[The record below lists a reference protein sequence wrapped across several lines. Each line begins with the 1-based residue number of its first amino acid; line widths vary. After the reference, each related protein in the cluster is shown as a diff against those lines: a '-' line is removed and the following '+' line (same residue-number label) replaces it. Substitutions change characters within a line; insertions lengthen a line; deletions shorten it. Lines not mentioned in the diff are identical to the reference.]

1 MTADLSPN
9 TQAILLLTAPLML
22 GHGERSGDLLTPGE
36 FKKLAR
42 ILRDYELQPADLL
55 TSDLESLQEEWRRV
69 VDIDR
74 MKRLLDRGFLL
85 SQAVERWQTRAIWVM
100 SPTDDGYPSRLKV
113 GMEESAPPILY
124 GCGDAAMLDAGGLA
138 VVGSRNVGDTLV
150 EYTER
155 IGRLVAEAGCSL
167 ISGGAR
173 GIDRAAMRGALEAGG
188 QALGVLAD
196 SLERA
201 VLNRENR
208 DVLLENRLVLIS
220 PFDPL
225 AIFNVGYAMYRNKL
239 IYALADA
246 ALVVSSDYEKGGT
259 WAGAVEQ
266 LERGRFV
273 PVYVRVDEETGRVM
287 EALQRK
293 GALPWPNPDTPEALR
308 ELLTSRVSPKKTT
321 SEEDDLFSLLSEET
335 GRVPE
340 IALTLPGEKPCP
352 GSSKKPVDDEF
363 AKAREMLRNLPLPR
377 TASEVAVD
385 LGVPEKQ
392 ARKWLQRL
400 VKEGVLEKH
409 GTPVRYAPKSQL
421 SLLE

>member
-1 MTADLSPN
+1 MIAEISPN
-9 TQAILLLTAPLML
+9 TQAILLLTAPLIL
-22 GHGERSGDLLTPGE
+22 GHGEPSGDLLTPGE

-42 ILRDYELQPADLL
+42 ILRDYELEPADLL
-55 TSDLESLQEEWRRV
+55 TSDLEILPEECRTV

-74 MKRLLDRGFLL
+74 MKRLLDRGLLL
-85 SQAVERWQTRAIWVM
+85 SQAVERRQTRGIWVVSYM
-100 SPTDDGYPSRLKV
+100 DDEYPNRLRV
-113 GMEESAPPILY
+113 RMEENAPPILY
-124 GCGDAAMLDAGGLA
+124 GCGDASILDTGGLA
-138 VVGSRNVGDTLV
+138 VVGSRNVGDAPV

-155 IGRLVAEAGCSL
+155 IGRLTAEAGCAL

-188 QALGVLAD
+188 QVVGVMAD

-208 DVLLENRLVLIS
+208 DFRMENRLVLIS

-225 AIFNVGYAMYRNKL
+225 AVFNVGYAMYRNKL

-266 LERGRFV
+266 LERLRFV
-273 PVYVRVDEETGRVM
+273 PVYVRADGESGKEM

-293 GALPWPNPDTPEALR
+293 GASAWPNPGTPEALR
-308 ELLTSRVSPKKTT
+308 KLLTSRVSPKKTT
-321 SEEDDLFSLLSEET
+321 SEQDNLFSLLSEEPAKA
-335 GRVPE
+335 PE
-340 IALTLPGEKPCP
+340 VAPVLPAEKPCP
-352 GSSKKPVDDEF
+352 ESSKKPVDEEF
-363 AKAREMLRNLPLPR
+363 AKAREMLRNLPSAR
-377 TASEVAVD
+377 TASEVAAN
-385 LGVPEKQ
+385 LGVSEKQ